1 MHALPTFNA
10 TDDAWLLQ
18 DVTVVQEVSVCV
30 SDGVIEC
37 VSMSVW
43 AKVSERAG
51 ARVGA
56 AYLTRRTS
64 PLWPTRANTC
74 GLGSARRH

>member
-1 MHALPTFNA
+1 MNAVEQVHVHALPTFNA

-43 AKVSERAG
+43 AKVSVSVLVLVLVPRI
-51 ARVGA
+51 
-56 AYLTRRTS
+56 
-64 PLWPTRANTC
+64 
-74 GLGSARRH
+74 